1 MYAFTT
7 RMKDLKRL
15 VCRLGGQVFIS
26 SVNSLQITEAT
37 LKLIEKRVG
46 GGVGG
51 LGLATFKSLFRKT
64 HWCDSLS
71 LQVSNDWLVE
81 WACNQSRW
89 QDILLQRFPPRKF
102 RWGNARYLSCILR
115 QFWRPTHSWN
125 LSPLQR
131 WSLRLQWVCACSV
144 TASF

>member
-1 MYAFTT
+1 
-7 RMKDLKRL
+7 MKDLKRL

-64 HWCDSLS
+64 H
-71 LQVSNDWLVE
+71 
-81 WACNQSRW
+81 
-89 QDILLQRFPPRKF
+89 
-102 RWGNARYLSCILR
+102 
-115 QFWRPTHSWN
+115 
-125 LSPLQR
+125 
-131 WSLRLQWVCACSV
+131 
-144 TASF
+144 